1 MKNHPIRTAR
11 LTDGQIVDL
20 IIAIRKDIGF
30 DSATLEFGVG
40 VREGI
45 TADTAEAALE
55 TYRGNRHAILSLD
68 VRLDQHNVVISFRRG
83 TCPDSDQPNQNRQA
97 SPYFDEIFLCPVSRD
112 RVAEGP
118 DIITKCLDV
127 IEKALPGIPHAFEEN
142 GQTVVDVL
150 RVEMSALN
158 ETYRNMLKD
167 FADERNR
174 FLKGFEEQR
183 QSVEEGRRT
192 TKAKLET
199 EAEQHQQEFQK
210 RVENEDAKLSQR
222 QAELDA
228 REQELDNRQHMH
240 VRRELRKDI
249 SEEFRRRAGEPV
261 VSIRAAV
268 MRWSIFGLTLIAGIG
283 MGGFGLRAF
292 YLLVSA
298 EFDVTDYWMLVA
310 RAAILSLGGVGFF
323 LYAIRWLQSICL
335 DDVRTARRYDSYRDD
350 IDRASFAIETI
361 IEIGNEKQGVAAP
374 EAWIE
379 GVCRNLFRS
388 DVGDKTENSS
398 QADAF
403 IELLRSISSA
413 SVGPNGAEVTLDR
426 KGGKR
431 MAKMMSAGDGQ

>member
-1 MKNHPIRTAR
+1 MDNHAIRTAR

-20 IIAIRKDIGF
+20 LIAIRDDVGF
-30 DSATLEFGVG
+30 DSATLRFGAG
-40 VREGI
+40 ASENI
-45 TADTAEAALE
+45 DPNTAEARLE
-55 TYRGNRHAILSLD
+55 EYQGNSHGILSLD
-68 VRLDQHNVVISFRRG
+68 VRVDKSKVDILFRRG
-83 TCPDSDQPNQNRQA
+83 ICADSDKPDQDRQS
-97 SPYFDEIFLCPVSRD
+97 SPYFDEIFVRRPPN
-112 RVAEGP
+112 AQAIAAP
-118 DIITKCLDV
+118 AFIMKCLGI
-127 IEKALPGIPHAFEEN
+127 IEGALPGVPRVLQ
-142 GQTVVDVL
+142 GQGQDVIATF
-150 RVEMSALN
+150 RAEMSALN
-158 ETYRNMLKD
+158 ETYRRMHED
-167 FADERNR
+167 FADERNK
-174 FLKGFEEQR
+174 FFKGFEEQR
-183 QSVEEGRRT
+183 QSVEEERRA
-192 TKAKLET
+192 TKAKLEA
-199 EAEQHQQEFQK
+199 EAEQRKQEFQ
-210 RVENEDAKLSQR
+210 RRMESEEAKLSQR
-222 QAELDA
+222 QFELNA

-240 VRRELRKDI
+240 VRRDLRKNI

-268 MRWSIFGLTLIAGIG
+268 MRWAIFGLTLIAGIG
-283 MGGFGLRAF
+283 MGDFGLRAF

-323 LYAIRWLQSICL
+323 LYAIQWLRSIYL

-388 DVGDKTENSS
+388 DVGDKAKSSS
-398 QADAF
+398 QTDAF

-426 KGGKR
+426 KGSQRLAKR
-431 MAKMMSAGDGQ
+431 MSAGDG